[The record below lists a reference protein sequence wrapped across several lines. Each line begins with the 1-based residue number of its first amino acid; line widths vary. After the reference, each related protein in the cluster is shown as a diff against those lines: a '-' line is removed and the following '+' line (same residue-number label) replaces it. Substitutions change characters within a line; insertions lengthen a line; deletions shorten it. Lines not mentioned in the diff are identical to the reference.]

1 VFLGLTAASWSAL
14 AAVATVVVYVLL
26 LVYAVRQV
34 GEARTLREDQARP
47 FVLVD
52 FTAENF
58 TAIVIAN
65 TGRTAARDVRVKFDP
80 PLASGMAAPWDWTN
94 HPAFSDSG
102 MSILAPGREYRLGF
116 DSLLTRS
123 PDLPRRYKVTI
134 TYDAAIG
141 KRKPKYSDE
150 YVLDLT
156 NFDGVNVPRAGLP
169 EIASSLDKIGRALD
183 RRSTPMR
190 GAAQY
195 ESMRS
200 APAPVQPPSAAA
212 ARNTGISRLRTALMA
227 AVEAYRSAWR

>member
-1 VFLGLTAASWSAL
+1 MFLGLTAASWSAV

-80 PLASGMAAPWDWTN
+80 PLASGMAEPWAWTN

-116 DSLLTRS
+116 DLLITRS
-123 PDLPRRYKVTI
+123 RDLPRRFRVTI
-134 TYDAAIG
+134 AYHAAIG

-156 NFDGVNVPRAGLP
+156 NFDGVDLPNAGLP
-169 EIASSLDKIGRALD
+169 EIAKSLREIGRALD
-183 RRSTPMR
+183 RQSMPMR

-195 ESMRS
+195 GSLRS
-200 APAPVQPPSAAA
+200 APSPVQPPSAAA
-212 ARNTGISRLRTALMA
+212 ARNTGISRLRAAFVA
-227 AVEAYRSAWR
+227 AVEAYRSAQR